1 MRKMLECSQTKRHR
15 AVLVGA
21 GIAGEEGLAVDME
34 ELRGL
39 CEACDIEPVMELTQ
53 NLPREDSAYYIGS
66 GKVAELRQALLLCE
80 GDLVVVNNTLSPS
93 QLANLAHDLEVEVI
107 DRTNLILNIFA
118 ERARSKEAR
127 MQVDYAKLKYMLP
140 RLVGLRQN
148 LSRQGGTGGSMS
160 NRGSGETQIE
170 LDRRHIE
177 KQMAELRRGLREI
190 ARNRETQRKKR
201 RQSDLPLVALVG
213 YTNAGKSTLMN
224 RLLRCFSAEEEKQ
237 VLAEN
242 MLFATLDTTVRR
254 ISPKGQRDF
263 LLSDTVGFINRLP
276 HDLVDA
282 FRSTLEEA
290 LYSDLLLQVIDY
302 SDPNYRMHMEVTER
316 TLRELGAGHIPRL
329 YVMNKSDVKFSEA
342 ELPLLRGDR
351 IYVSSKHGIGIEELL
366 QEIER
371 KLSEGWFTAELRIP
385 YDRGSAENLLREKGR
400 VRSTKYEEDGIHI
413 VVELNQELLQRC
425 KEFLIGIV
433 QGA

>member
-1 MRKMLECSQTKRHR
+1 MVETKKETERR
-15 AVLVGA
+15 AILVGA
-21 GIAGEEGLAVDME
+21 SIAGEEGLERDMQ

-39 CEACDIEPVMELTQ
+39 CEACGIVPVGELCQ

-66 GKVAELRQALLLCE
+66 GKVEEVKQSLFLNE

-118 ERARSKEAR
+118 ERARTKEAR

-160 NRGSGETQIE
+160 NKGSGETQIE

-177 KQMAELRRGLREI
+177 KQMAELRRGLKEI
-190 ARNRETQRKKR
+190 SQNRETQRRKR
-201 RQSDLPLVALVG
+201 QQSELPLVALLG

-224 RLLRCFSAEEEKQ
+224 QMLENFSADTEKQ
-237 VLAEN
+237 VLAKD

-254 ISPKGQRDF
+254 ISPKEQRDF
-263 LLSDTVGFINRLP
+263 LLSDTVGFINKLP

-290 LYSDLLLQVIDY
+290 LYSDLILEVIDY
-302 SDPNYRMHMEVTER
+302 SDENYRMHMEVTER
-316 TLRELGAGHIPRL
+316 TLKELGAGHIPVL
-329 YVMNKSDVKFSEA
+329 YVMNKADKKLDSS
-342 ELPLLRGDR
+342 ELPMLRGDK
-351 IYVSSKHGIGIEELL
+351 IYISAKLGIGLPELL

-371 KLSEGWFTAELRIP
+371 KLLEGYFTIELLLP
-385 YDRGSAENLLREKGR
+385 YDKGNVENLLREKGR
-400 VRSTKYEEDGIHI
+400 VQSVKYEEDGIHI
-413 VVELNQELLQRC
+413 TAEINQELLQRC
-425 KEFLIGIV
+425 KDFVLGIV
-433 QGA
+433 

>member
-1 MRKMLECSQTKRHR
+1 MTENSQKMRHR

-39 CEACDIEPVMELTQ
+39 CEACGIEPVMELTQ

-66 GKVAELRQALLLCE
+66 GKVAELRQALFLCE

-107 DRTNLILNIFA
+107 DRTNLILSIFA

-201 RQSDLPLVALVG
+201 LQSDLPLAALVG

-224 RLLRCFSAEEEKQ
+224 QLLRCFSAEEKQ
-237 VLAEN
+237 VLAKD

-290 LYSDLLLQVIDY
+290 LYSDLILQVIDY

-329 YVMNKSDVKFSEA
+329 YVMNKSDLKFPEA

-351 IYVSSKHGIGIEELL
+351 IYVSSKHGIGMEELL
-366 QEIER
+366 REIER
-371 KLSEGWFTAELRIP
+371 KLSEGWFTVELRIP

-413 VVELNQELLQRC
+413 VAELNQELLQRC